1 MRQSLIARFRTL
13 DIVNGETLTSAAF
26 SGFHTKI
33 RRCRMSRTPKS
44 MLLKVGLQGSWRL
57 ILGLVVAPLLF
68 VPIQE
73 VSAVELNVLAA
84 GAVEA
89 VVRDMVGSFEKESG
103 HRVKLTYAPVG
114 ALRDKIYAGEPAD
127 LTIVT
132 PVIIEQLLARGL
144 VRSGTRTDL
153 GRVGGGIAVRKG
165 TIRPA
170 IGTPEELK
178 RALLA
183 AKEIYYADPKIATAG
198 AYFLQVA
205 DRLGIGEEARKKGRT
220 GRGGKESMEMMARST
235 VEAIGLTQISEIL
248 SVPEVE
254 LVGPYPGDLQLM
266 TTYTGIL
273 LERTPQPA
281 AAEAFLRFLT
291 SPPVQARFKQQGYE
305 VPVR

>member
-1 MRQSLIARFRTL
+1 MNRILQS
-13 DIVNGETLTSAAF
+13 VPSKVG
-26 SGFHTKI
+26 
-33 RRCRMSRTPKS
+33 SRTCR
-44 MLLKVGLQGSWRL
+44 RL
-57 ILGLVVAPLLF
+57 ILGFAVASLLLA
-68 VPIQE
+68 PIQE

-89 VVRDMVGSFEKESG
+89 VVRDMVGNFEKESG
-103 HRVKLTYAPVG
+103 HTVKLTYAPVG

-132 PVIIEQLLARGL
+132 PVIIEQLQTRGL

-165 TIRPA
+165 APRPA
-170 IGTPEELK
+170 IGTPDELK

-183 AKEIYYADPKIATAG
+183 VKEIYYADPKIATAG

-205 DRLGIGEEARKKGRT
+205 DRLGVGEEARTKGRT
-220 GRGGKESMEMMARST
+220 ARGGKEAMELMAKST
-235 VEAIGLTQISEIL
+235 VETIGLTQISEIL

-266 TTYTGIL
+266 TTYTGIV
-273 LERTPQPA
+273 LERTQQLA

-305 VPVR
+305 

>member
-1 MRQSLIARFRTL
+1 MFTGLQSWQSKAGWQKRRALILCLGAAAL
-13 DIVNGETLTSAAF
+13 LLTS
-26 SGFHTKI
+26 I
-33 RRCRMSRTPKS
+33 R
-44 MLLKVGLQGSWRL
+44 
-57 ILGLVVAPLLF
+57 
-68 VPIQE
+68 E

-89 VVRDMVGSFEKESG
+89 VVRDVAGSFEKETG
-103 HRVKLTYAPVG
+103 HTVRLAYAPVG

-132 PVIIEQLLARGL
+132 PAIFEQLLARGL
-144 VRSGTRTDL
+144 VRSGSRTDL

-165 TIRPA
+165 VSPPA

-183 AKEIYYADPKIATAG
+183 ASEIYYADPKIATAG
-198 AYFLQVA
+198 AYFFQVA
-205 DRLGIGEEARKKGRT
+205 DRLGIGEEVRKKGRT
-220 GRGGKESMEMMARST
+220 AGGGKQSMELMAKST
-235 VEAIGLTQISEIL
+235 GEAIGLTQISEIL

-266 TTYTGIL
+266 TTYAGVL
-273 LERTPQPA
+273 LERTPHTA
-281 AAEAFLRFLT
+281 VAEAFLRFLT

-305 VPVR
+305 VAAP

>member
-1 MRQSLIARFRTL
+1 MRSGSQSLL
-13 DIVNGETLTSAAF
+13 
-26 SGFHTKI
+26 
-33 RRCRMSRTPKS
+33 P
-44 MLLKVGLQGSWRL
+44 KVGLQTSRRL
-57 ILGLVVAPLLF
+57 IFVLALAALLLAP
-68 VPIQE
+68 IGE

-103 HRVKLTYAPVG
+103 HKVKLTYAPVG
-114 ALRDKIYAGEPAD
+114 ALRDKIYGGEPAD

-165 TIRPA
+165 APRPA

-178 RALLA
+178 RALLG
-183 AKEIYYADPKIATAG
+183 AKEIYHADPKIATAG

-205 DRLGIGEEARKKGRT
+205 ERLGIGEEVRKKGRT
-220 GRGGKESMEMMARST
+220 AGGGKASMELMAKST
-235 VEAIGLTQISEIL
+235 VDAIGLTQISEIL
-248 SVPEVE
+248 SVPQVE

-291 SPPVQARFKQQGYE
+291 SSPVQARFRQQGYE
-305 VPVR
+305 IPVR

>member
-1 MRQSLIARFRTL
+1 MNRVPHFVLS
-13 DIVNGETLTSAAF
+13 
-26 SGFHTKI
+26 
-33 RRCRMSRTPKS
+33 
-44 MLLKVGLQGSWRL
+44 KVGLQSRWRL
-57 ILGLVVAPLLF
+57 ILGFAVAPLLF
-68 VPIQE
+68 VPFQE

-89 VVRDMVGSFEKESG
+89 VVREMVGNFEKESG
-103 HRVKLTYAPVG
+103 HTVKLTYAPVG

-144 VRSGTRTDL
+144 VRPGTRTDL
-153 GRVGGGIAVRKG
+153 GRV
-165 TIRPA
+165 
-170 IGTPEELK
+170 
-178 RALLA
+178 
-183 AKEIYYADPKIATAG
+183 IYYADPKIATAG

-205 DRLGIGEEARKKGRT
+205 DRLGIGEEVQKKGRT
-220 GRGGKESMEMMARST
+220 AGGGKVSMELMAKST

-254 LVGPYPGDLQLM
+254 LVGPYPGDLQVM
-266 TTYTGIL
+266 TTYTGIVL
-273 LERTPQPA
+273 DRTLQPA

>member
-1 MRQSLIARFRTL
+1 MNRGLQSLL
-13 DIVNGETLTSAAF
+13 S
-26 SGFHTKI
+26 
-33 RRCRMSRTPKS
+33 
-44 MLLKVGLQGSWRL
+44 KVGLHTSYRL
-57 ILGLVVAPLLF
+57 FLGLALGTLLL

-103 HRVKLTYAPVG
+103 HTVKLTYAPVG

-132 PVIIEQLLARGL
+132 PVIIEQLMARGL

-165 TIRPA
+165 APRPA

-183 AKEIYYADPKIATAG
+183 AKEIYHADPKIATAG
-198 AYFLQVA
+198 AYFFQVA
-205 DRLGIGEEARKKGRT
+205 DRLGIGEEVRKKGRT
-220 GRGGKESMEMMARST
+220 AGGGKVSMELMARST

-248 SVPEVE
+248 SVPQVE
-254 LVGPYPGDLQLM
+254 LVGPYPGDLQRM

-273 LERTPQPA
+273 LERTPHPA
-281 AAEAFLRFLT
+281 AAEAFLRFLI
-291 SPPVQARFKQQGYE
+291 SAPVQARFKQQGYE
-305 VPVR
+305 VPAR

>member
-1 MRQSLIARFRTL
+1 MVKVLQSLL
-13 DIVNGETLTSAAF
+13 S
-26 SGFHTKI
+26 
-33 RRCRMSRTPKS
+33 
-44 MLLKVGLQGSWRL
+44 KVGLRLSRRL
-57 ILGLVVAPLLF
+57 IVGLALGALLP
-68 VPIQE
+68 VPIRE
-73 VSAVELNVLAA
+73 VSAAELNVLAA

-103 HRVKLTYAPVG
+103 NTVKLTYAPVG

-165 TIRPA
+165 APRPA

-198 AYFLQVA
+198 AYYFLQVA
-205 DRLGIGEEARKKGRT
+205 DRLGIGEEVRKKGRT
-220 GRGGKESMEMMARST
+220 AGGGKVSMELMARST
-235 VEAIGLTQISEIL
+235 AEAIGLTQISEIL
-248 SVPEVE
+248 SVPEAE

-273 LERTPQPA
+273 LERTPHSA

-291 SPPVQARFKQQGYE
+291 SSPVQARFKQQGYE